1 MRRISLRSPLAWRAF
16 SGAGLDL
23 PGGGCL
29 AGRCSPLGGI
39 LGAAFRGGGVGW
51 FAGGG
56 TPWSTTAPEP
66 ETIGGDRCHSSQS
79 TESGRHGRQSMGR
92 QDLGRMDRTTVWS
105 PPGGSPVSES
115 ISTIGVPFT
124 ETASHGGLVLQL
136 QISDKLNSLWDV
148 VLRSLPWRSDYRV
161 GSASC
166 CGRMG

>member
-66 ETIGGDRCHSSQS
+66 ETIGGDRCRSSQS

-105 PPGGSPVSES
+105 PPGG
-115 ISTIGVPFT
+115 
-124 ETASHGGLVLQL
+124 GGA
-136 QISDKLNSLWDV
+136 
-148 VLRSLPWRSDYRV
+148 RRSDGRPRGRV
-161 GSASC
+161 ASRPAGLGTQITTLPSTPLRC
-166 CGRMG
+166 VLGYLLPPRGAGLDC